1 MFELKEFSIP
11 IKGLNEGMHE
21 FDYQIDKSF
30 FQHFEA
36 SPIEEAQF
44 DLKLFFDKRPDMIV
58 LTFDLKG
65 TVKTECDRCLEELQL
80 PISNAPQLLIKY
92 AVQEKEDAEIV
103 YIQRERDELNVTRYV
118 YEFICLSM
126 PMIKYHSDTEEC
138 DAQMLKYLDRD
149 EEQQADNPIWD
160 ELKNFDQKE

>member
-58 LTFDLKG
+58 LTFNLKG

-92 AVQEKEDAEIV
+92 AAQEKEDADIV

-126 PMIKYHSDTEEC
+126 PMIKYHSDAEQC
-138 DAQMLKYLDRD
+138 DEQMLKYLNSD